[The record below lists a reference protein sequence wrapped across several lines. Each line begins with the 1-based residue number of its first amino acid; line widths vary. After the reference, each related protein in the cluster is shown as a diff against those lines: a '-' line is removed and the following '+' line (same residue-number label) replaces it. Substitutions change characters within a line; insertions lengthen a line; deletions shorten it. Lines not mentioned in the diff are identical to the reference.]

1 MSEFNAN
8 DLWLIIYSTRWTLY
22 LSALSF
28 IGGTLGGLII
38 AVLRTNALMPVR
50 VASIIYIRFFQGTPL
65 VILLLLCFFSPSL
78 FLAIDISPLLS
89 AIIAF
94 SLYASASIGEILRGA
109 IQAVPKGSRDAAKML
124 GLNSFDSHLFIIFP
138 QALRI
143 ATPSLVGFF
152 IQLIKATSLASI
164 IGFAELSRTAQ
175 IINNQTF
182 KPFLIF
188 MIVAVIYFLLCWPL
202 SLLGKKL
209 EKSLS

>member
-22 LSALSF
+22 LSVLSF
-28 IGGTLGGLII
+28 IGGAAGGILI
-38 AVLRTNALMPVR
+38 AVLRTNRHLPVR
-50 VASIIYIRFFQGTPL
+50 LISTVYIRIFQGTPL
-65 VILLLLCFFSPSL
+65 IILLLLCFFSPSL
-78 FLAIDISPLLS
+78 FLGIDISPLLS
-89 AIIAF
+89 AVIAF
-94 SLYASASIGEILRGA
+94 SLYASASTGEILRGA
-109 IQAVPKGSRDAAKML
+109 IQAVPEGTRDAAKML
-124 GLNSFDSHLFIIFP
+124 GLNSFDSHVFIIFP

-152 IQLIKATSLASI
+152 IQLIKATSLASV

-202 SLLGKKL
+202 SLLGRKL